1 VTLPQGRRAQH
12 NEGNQSPAVA
22 EEGHRSHHAIER
34 GPIVYTIESVDNGGD
49 VFNVVL
55 PDAAV
60 LTAQQRPDLLG
71 GVTVITGKA
80 LGLYPGDDGRT
91 VVTKEQ
97 EFVAVPYNVWSNRGE
112 DRMAVWL
119 PRKVSLDFT
128 VP

>member
-1 VTLPQGRRAQH
+1 MPVRRLVSDERVAANRGR
-12 NEGNQSPAVA
+12 V
-22 EEGHRSHHAIER
+22 AIER